1 VTGCNRAVTDTRKRA
16 VSVRLGTADIR
27 KIKKLAQSLGARDTD
42 VIRYAIKAMLA
53 RLAPL
58 HEGSARG
65 RELLPVFVEMGA
77 DLLQHFDLDAARLEA
92 IINAGAPRGLRVA
105 NEDIEL
111 IAMSVLQQRY
121 ALLRLGALGR
131 EARDETRLPASLRS
145 YLYEKYVYRHAAPA
159 ASATSEDSERAL

>member
-1 VTGCNRAVTDTRKRA
+1 M
-16 VSVRLGTADIR
+16 RLGTADIR
-27 KIKKLAQSLGARDTD
+27 RIKKLAQSLGARDTD

-131 EARDETRLPASLRS
+131 EAGSEGRLPASLRS
-145 YLYEKYVYRHAAPA
+145 YLYEKYLYAGAAAPDIVASKDDGGRA
-159 ASATSEDSERAL
+159 A